1 MLSRTERCFHV
12 LRTEGQSMSLYI
24 ARNAETLYWYKL
36 KVLLVRTE
44 FEDSGVLRRYFSRA
58 VIFVSDIG
66 YDNQNGEQEKR

>member
-1 MLSRTERCFHV
+1 MLSRTERCYHV

-24 ARNAETLYWYKL
+24 TRNTETLYWYKL
-36 KVLLVRTE
+36 KVLLGHTE
-44 FEDSGVLRRYFSRA
+44 FEDSGVLRRYFPRA